1 MSNTCPIAT
10 TASIFEQA
18 LSDFL
23 QQQPIAS
30 QQLSKARDY
39 VTLNGGKRIRPLL
52 VYGTG
57 LACGLS
63 VEQLHPTAIAVEL
76 IHCYSLVH
84 DDLPAMDDDDLRRGK
99 PSCHKAFNE
108 ATAILIGDGLQSLA
122 MESLLRQHTFRP
134 EVKTALIKTLLQA
147 IGLNGMVAGQQ
158 LDLDAERQTALTMD
172 ALETIHRLK
181 TGKLITTS
189 VELALLASG
198 KTPDASEFQAL
209 IEFSEIIGLVF
220 QIQDD
225 YLDSYG
231 EISELG
237 KPPGSDQRKQ
247 KQTYCNYY
255 DKKGLEALIAD
266 HYQRACHLLA
276 GIEGPVDLL
285 QAIVTRLKA
294 RMS

>member
-1 MSNTCPIAT
+1 MSNLCPIAT
-10 TASIFEQA
+10 SVSIFEQA
-18 LSDFL
+18 LSHFF
-23 QQQPIAS
+23 QRQPAAS
-30 QQLSKARDY
+30 QHLLKARDY

-52 VYGTG
+52 AYGTG
-57 LACGLS
+57 LACQLPLA
-63 VEQLHPTAIAVEL
+63 QLHPTAIALEL

-122 MESLLRQHTFRP
+122 IESLLEQQA
-134 EVKTALIKTLLQA
+134 ESLQIKETMLKALLQA

-158 LDLDAERQTALTMD
+158 LDLDAEQQDALPIE

-189 VELALLASG
+189 VELALIASG
-198 KTPDASEFQAL
+198 KTANSAEFQAL

-225 YLDSYG
+225 YLDTYG
-231 EISELG
+231 EVNELG
-237 KPPGSDQRKQ
+237 KTPGSDQRKQ

-255 DKKGLEALIAD
+255 DKTELEALISE
-266 HYQRACHLLA
+266 HYQRADRLLES
-276 GIEGPVDLL
+276 IDGPVSLL
-285 QAIVTRLKA
+285 QEIVTRLKA
-294 RMS
+294 RMN